1 MSASSG
7 VINGNTIGLYVG
19 TDLIALG
26 RSSDFS
32 IEMSSIDVTTKDS
45 AGATEIIPGLR
56 SNSFNA
62 EFLFDNDSDQGF
74 EQIYIA
80 WLAGT
85 ALTVVDMSGVAG
97 DKKYTSTAYVTSCTK
112 SNPAND
118 VVSVSVSF
126 QATGDPSK
134 DVITT

>member
-1 MSASSG
+1 MAASSG
-7 VINGNTIGLYVG
+7 VINGNTIGLYIG

-45 AGATEIIPGLR
+45 SGATEIIPGLR

-62 EFLFDNDSDQGF
+62 EFLFDNDSTQGY
-74 EQIYIA
+74 EEIYDA

-85 ALTVVDMSGVAG
+85 LLTVVDQSGTAG
-97 DKKYTSTAYVTSCTK
+97 DIMYSSSAYVTSATK

-126 QATGDPSK
+126 QATGDPTK
-134 DVITT
+134 ATIA

>member
-1 MSASSG
+1 MAVSSG

-32 IEMSSIDVTTKDS
+32 IEMSSIDITTKDS
-45 AGATEIIPGLR
+45 AGATQIIPGLR

-62 EFLFDNDSDQGF
+62 EFLFDNDSTKGF
-74 EQIYIA
+74 EEMYDA
-80 WLAGT
+80 WFDGT
-85 ALTVVDMSGVAG
+85 ALTVVDMSGEIG
-97 DKKYTSTAYVTSCTK
+97 DTSYTSTAYITSCTK

-118 VVSVSVSF
+118 VVTVSVSF
-126 QATGDPSK
+126 QASGDPAK
-134 DVITT
+134 AVIT